1 MLVFGDIK
9 WLLCRIW
16 IGSSR
21 RITQKQRE
29 CILPHADGFQNW
41 VQRAR
46 KDTLGSF
53 EAEMSTGVGLG
64 LLCLPLSP
72 VGSWVIPTPLQ
83 PDYTLLLGITLCHL
97 AEKAAQTHQ
106 LSWVNQRPTALFH
119 LPGST
124 PPRLLSCLPRLPL
137 FIEICWVY
145 WLSLCRLYS
154 RCINKPQWQHGC
166 SWSFQTKTIVRW
178 ACWAE
183 VTRVTGQIC
192 LGSRKWNWDSCNIIE
207 WFC

>member
-1 MLVFGDIK
+1 MALMQNMN
-9 WLLCRIW
+9 W
-16 IGSSR
+16 
-21 RITQKQRE
+21 
-29 CILPHADGFQNW
+29 FQ
-41 VQRAR
+41 QE
-46 KDTLGSF
+46 DHT
-53 EAEMSTGVGLG
+53 EAERTYPSPCRWISELGAKSQEGHIGFIRGRNVYGRWAGPALPAAFPSGKLSDTNPTAARLHVTTGNHVMSSCRKSGTNTPTFLG
-64 LLCLPLSP
+64 
-72 VGSWVIPTPLQ
+72 
-83 PDYTLLLGITLCHL
+83 
-97 AEKAAQTHQ
+97 K
-106 LSWVNQRPTALFH
+106 NQRPTALFH

-124 PPRLLSCLPRLPL
+124 PPRLPSCLPRLPL